1 MVVYLY
7 LCGRIIYRK
16 DMYLPPFRLT
26 PEILRLVS
34 EIASQAGIL
43 RALDEIDDFS
53 MKRDENTSDSA
64 SSIPESA
71 DGTAFITY
79 ILRTLQETVRQEV
92 KQKLQDKIEQEV
104 NNKIEKKVKDKKIEQ
119 KPPKVEDKIV
129 KKVENKT
136 SSLRLSSS
144 EQRILSLLAND
155 SHLTIADLSQKTRLS
170 EAGINKILASLR
182 KKDMLERVGAN
193 KNGYWIVK

>member
-1 MVVYLY
+1 
-7 LCGRIIYRK
+7 
-16 DMYLPPFRLT
+16 MYLPPFRLT
-26 PEILRLVS
+26 PEMLRLVS

-43 RALDEIDDFS
+43 RALDKIDDFS
-53 MKRDENTSDSA
+53 MKRDENVSNSA
-64 SSIPESA
+64 QSVQEST